1 MTRRIQLTQNVRLI
15 VNVVRKTRKAR
26 RFVRSKPKQRRFE
39 NRQFLP
45 VKLPIKRTQID
56 VEHN

>member
-26 RFVRSKPKQRRFE
+26 RFVRSKPKQLRFE

>member
-45 VKLPIKRTQID
+45 VNLPILGTRYD
-56 VEHN
+56 LAHN